1 VAGRGKDGH
10 AARINSRSE
19 TMTIEVRPAA
29 VDSAT
34 LRQQIQEKYT
44 EVALTPEVGFH
55 FHTGRSLALM
65 LGYAAAAIDSLP
77 SRSVEAFAGSG
88 NPFSMGRLNLGETI
102 LDVGCGAG
110 LDTLIA
116 AQQVGDAGHVIAVD
130 MTDAMLKQAAAAV
143 SEMGLTNID
152 LRKGMAEDLPVAAQ
166 SVDVVIS
173 NGVINLCPDK
183 VAVMTEI
190 YRVLRPGGRVQI
202 ADIIVHKE
210 VPQDAKDDIDLWSG

>member
-1 VAGRGKDGH
+1 
-10 AARINSRSE
+10 
-19 TMTIEVRPAA
+19 MTIEVRPAA
-29 VDSAT
+29 VDAAT
-34 LRQQIQEKYT
+34 LRRQIQEKYT
-44 EVALTPEVGFH
+44 EVARTPEVGFH
-55 FHTGRSLALM
+55 FHMGRSLALM
-65 LGYAAAAIDSLP
+65 LDYDFADIDSLP
-77 SRSVEAFAGSG
+77 SCSVESFAGTG
-88 NPFSMGRLNLGETI
+88 NPFSMGRLNLGETV

-116 AQQVGDAGHVIAVD
+116 AQQVGGAGRVIAVD
-130 MTDAMLKQAAAAV
+130 MTDAMLEQASAAV

-190 YRVLRPGGRVQI
+190 HRVLRPGGRVQI

-210 VPQDAKDDIDLWSG
+210 VPQEAKDDIDLWSG